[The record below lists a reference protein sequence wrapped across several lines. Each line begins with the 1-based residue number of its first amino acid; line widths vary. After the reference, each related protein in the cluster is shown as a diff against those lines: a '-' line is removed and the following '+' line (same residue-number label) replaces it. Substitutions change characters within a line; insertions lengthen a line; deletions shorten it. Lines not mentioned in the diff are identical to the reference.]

1 MSDDPSGP
9 NFFLAAFADHI
20 RKWRTGLKI
29 SQAALA
35 RRSGL
40 SVSTI
45 RRIEAGKVDLKIATF
60 LALTKAMDA
69 ELYELVDV
77 GGDEFAVTSDAY
89 FKATKH

>member
-1 MSDDPSGP
+1 MSNEPSEP
-9 NFFLAAFADHI
+9 IFFLVAFADHI
-20 RKWRTGLKI
+20 RRWRTAIEI
-29 SQAALA
+29 SQAAVA
-35 RRSGL
+35 RQSGL

-45 RRIEAGKVDLKIATF
+45 RRIEAGKVDLKVTTF

-77 GGDEFAVTSDAY
+77 GCHEFGVTSDAY

>member
-1 MSDDPSGP
+1 MSNEPSGP
-9 NFFLAAFADHI
+9 ILFLEAFAEHI
-20 RKWRTGLKI
+20 RRWRTALEI
-29 SQAALA
+29 SQAAVA
-35 RRSGL
+35 RHSCL

-45 RRIEAGKVDLKIATF
+45 RRIEAGKVDMKVTTF

-77 GGDEFAVTSDAY
+77 GWDEFAVKSDAY

>member
-1 MSDDPSGP
+1 MSNEPSGP
-9 NFFLAAFADHI
+9 ILFLEAFADHI
-20 RKWRTGLKI
+20 RRWRTALEI
-29 SQAALA
+29 SQAAVA
-35 RRSGL
+35 RQSGL

-45 RRIEAGKVDLKIATF
+45 RRIEAGKVDLKVTTF

-69 ELYELVDV
+69 KLYELVDV